1 MNEKIREKEGSSFPA
16 VTGASSLL
24 VIFSVL
30 CLTVFSLLSLSTVSA
45 DHRIAEENFKA
56 VESYYE
62 ADYEANRIL
71 ASLRAGEMPDGVSV
85 DEEGTCSYNCS
96 ISDTQILVVEVSING
111 SEYEIQRWQA
121 VSTYE
126 WQPDTA
132 LPVWQAD

>member
-1 MNEKIREKEGSSFPA
+1 MNENIREKEESSFPA

-45 DHRIAEENFKA
+45 DHRIAEENYRA
-56 VESYYE
+56 VENYYE
-62 ADYEANRIL
+62 ADCEANRIL
-71 ASLRAGEMPDGVSV
+71 AELRKGEMPKGVNV
-85 DEEGTCSYNCS
+85 DEDGLCSYSCS
-96 ISDTQILVVEVSING
+96 ISDTQVLVVKVSING
-111 SEYEIQRWQA
+111 SEYEIKRWQA